1 MRDGF
6 ESEIRVHRPKESPD
20 KNSGGGGSP
29 LVVLLYGGGFF
40 MGKYLLSTN
49 PDLTDQRDENNA

>member
-6 ESEIRVHRPKESPD
+6 ESEIRVHKPKTLPD
-20 KNSGGGGSP
+20 ENGGGGSSP

-40 MGKYLLSTN
+40 MGKLTSTIISLV
-49 PDLTDQRDENNA
+49 PFESKKYI

>member
-6 ESEIRVHRPKESPD
+6 ESEIRVHTPKKSPD
-20 KNSGGGGSP
+20 KNSDGGGSP

-40 MGKYLLSTN
+40 MGKYLISTN
-49 PDLTDQRDENNA
+49 TDLHQRDENNA